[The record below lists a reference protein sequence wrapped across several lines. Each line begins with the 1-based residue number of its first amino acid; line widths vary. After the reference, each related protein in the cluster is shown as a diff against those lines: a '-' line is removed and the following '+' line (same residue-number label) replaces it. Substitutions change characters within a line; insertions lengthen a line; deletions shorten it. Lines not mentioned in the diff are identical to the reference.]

1 MNFSEQNLRLYAVT
15 DRAWTGRLTLLEQVE
30 AALQGGATCVQL
42 REKQL
47 DRDAFLAEACRMAEL
62 CHRYGVP
69 FLVNDDL
76 DIALA
81 SGADGVHVGQDD
93 LPVAEVRR
101 RAGSRLIV
109 GVSAHNVRE
118 ALAAQEGGA
127 DYLGAG
133 AVFGTATKKN
143 VTPADPPDPV
153 TDLPGRPHPGGGH
166 RRRERRQPA
175 AAGGHRRGGGG
186 GGIRHLRCAGHHR
199 RLPAAA
205 DPLRDGGRRPAR
217 SLLIFSQGG
226 SLPPRGRP
234 GAPLSAA

>member
-15 DRAWTGRLTLLEQVE
+15 DRAWTGRRTLLEQVE

-93 LPVAEVRR
+93 LPVTEVRR
-101 RAGSRLIV
+101 RVGSRLIV
-109 GVSAHNVRE
+109 GVSAHNVQE
-118 ALAAQEGGA
+118 ALAAQAGGA

-143 VTPADPPDPV
+143 VTPLTRQTLSEICRAVRIPVVAIGGVNAGNLLQLAGTGVAGAAVVSAIFGAPDI
-153 TDLPGRPHPGGGH
+153 TAAC
-166 RRRERRQPA
+166 RQLRTLCETVA
-175 AAGGHRRGGGG
+175 AAP
-186 GGIRHLRCAGHHR
+186 
-199 RLPAAA
+199 PAQ
-205 DPLRDGGRRPAR
+205 
-217 SLLIFSQGG
+217 F
-226 SLPPRGRP
+226 
-234 GAPLSAA
+234 